1 MKTNYTPGGPTIK
14 DMLIEDRP
22 REKMMS
28 RGFAS
33 LTDAELLAL
42 ILSTGHKSVSAVEL
56 CRQVLNASG
65 GFAGLASCSP
75 EELMRIKGI
84 GQAKALTITAAFELG
99 RRREQIE
106 HKPEK
111 ILNSQSAGN
120 YLLPKLRD
128 LNHEVFYVLFLARN
142 NAIKAEKMISTGGTS
157 STIVDVKMIF
167 KEAIQQL
174 CASVILAHN
183 HPSGGIQPS
192 QADVEVTKQMVFC
205 GKMLNIPV
213 VDHIIVGQ
221 DKYFSFADEGML

>member
-1 MKTNYTPGGPTIK
+1 MKTNYTIGNSRIK
-14 DMLIEDRP
+14 DMIKEDRP
-22 REKMMS
+22 REKMLS
-28 RGFAS
+28 RGFSS

-42 ILSTGHKSVSAVEL
+42 ILSTGHKEVSAVEL
-56 CRQVLNASG
+56 CRQVLKAAG
-65 GFAGLASCSP
+65 GFAGLASSSP

-106 HKPEK
+106 HKPER

-142 NAIKAEKMISTGGTS
+142 NAIKAEKIISTGGTS

-174 CASVILAHN
+174 CSSVILAHN

-192 QADVEVTKQMVFC
+192 NADIEITRQMVFC

-213 VDHIIVGQ
+213 IDHIIIGQ

>member
-1 MKTNYTPGGPTIK
+1 
-14 DMLIEDRP
+14 MLT
-22 REKMMS
+22 
-28 RGFAS
+28 RGFSS

-42 ILSTGHKSVSAVEL
+42 ILSTGHKQVSAVEL
-56 CRQVLNASG
+56 CRQVLKESAG
-65 GFAGLASCSP
+65 LAGLASCSP
-75 EELMRIKGI
+75 EQLMRIKGI

-106 HKPEK
+106 HKPER
-111 ILNSQSAGN
+111 ILNSTSAGN
-120 YLLPKLRD
+120 YLIPKLRD

-142 NAIKAEKMISTGGTS
+142 NAIKAEKLISTGGTS

-174 CASVILAHN
+174 CSSVILAHN

-192 QADVEVTKQMVFC
+192 NADIEITKQMIFC